1 MQNTTVKS
9 DGMVLL
15 PVPLDLLDDIGLDP
29 MDVIQMSA
37 VDGKLV
43 IEKVVDDDFKCDGN
57 CENCPFFEIDCNG
70 DCDNCP
76 CFDECDEREDLCND

>member
-15 PVPLDLLDDIGLDP
+15 PVPLDLLDEISLDP
-29 MDVIQMSA
+29 MDVIQMSI
-37 VDGKLV
+37 VNGKLI

-57 CENCPFFEIDCNG
+57 CEKCPFFEIDCNG

>member
-37 VDGKLV
+37 HDGKLI
-43 IEKVVDDDFKCDGN
+43 IEKVVDDDFKCDGD
-57 CENCPFFEIDCNG
+57 CENCPFHEVDCDG
-70 DCDNCP
+70 DCENCP
-76 CFDECDEREDLCND
+76 CFDECDESEELCDE